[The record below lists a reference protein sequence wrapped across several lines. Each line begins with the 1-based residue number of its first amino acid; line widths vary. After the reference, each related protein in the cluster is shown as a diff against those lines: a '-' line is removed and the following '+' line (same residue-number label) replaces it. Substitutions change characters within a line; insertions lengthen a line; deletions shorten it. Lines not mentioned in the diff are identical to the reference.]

1 MMITVPRIFSLI
13 FTLGLL
19 ALVAQPQTIDAA
31 EIRTLKGETLQ
42 GSLKSVGP
50 DGITLETSGKEIRLP
65 LTDLV
70 SIDLKPGAALPK
82 DAFAMVELSDG
93 SKVVAK
99 SAQILGEEVSLA
111 LHQGST
117 IRIPVTATSWV
128 LLKAQSPKD
137 RLAWNEKLLKKRKR
151 DVVAVLK
158 KDADNPDGILNMV
171 EGTLGKGDPEGKT
184 IEFAPAG
191 ANKAIPVP
199 QTNLFGLVYLR
210 ALDANARPVICKVID
225 MQQSEFLVSALSI
238 DKQSMKLTTST
249 GTAFELPLDSIH
261 KVDFSRG
268 KLAYLS
274 DMEPSRLVLTMDEDR
289 ISTFR
294 KDTNLDG
301 GPLKIQGTIYP
312 KGLSMLATTEVE
324 YDLKG
329 EYREFHA
336 LTGFDDLVGGIDDKV
351 ILEIDGDGKQLAKL
365 ELSRSDKLRVKPI
378 HLAIKDVQRLR
389 IVVRSPGALD
399 FGRHIDLV
407 NPQVSK

>member
-1 MMITVPRIFSLI
+1 
-13 FTLGLL
+13 
-19 ALVAQPQTIDAA
+19 
-31 EIRTLKGETLQ
+31 
-42 GSLKSVGP
+42 
-50 DGITLETSGKEIRLP
+50 
-65 LTDLV
+65 
-70 SIDLKPGAALPK
+70 
-82 DAFAMVELSDG
+82 MVELSDG
-93 SKVVAK
+93 TKVVAK
-99 SAQILGEEVSLA
+99 SAQILGEEVSLT
-111 LHQGST
+111 LHHGGT

-128 LLKAQSPKD
+128 LLKAQSSKD
-137 RLAWNEKLLKKRKR
+137 RQSWNEKLSKKRKR
-151 DVVAVLK
+151 DAVAVLK
-158 KDADNPDGILNMV
+158 KDTENPDGILNMV
-171 EGTLGKGDPEGKT
+171 EGTLGKGDTEGKT
-184 IEFAPAG
+184 IEFAPVG

-199 QTNLFGLVYLR
+199 QANLFGLVYLR
-210 ALDANARPVICKVID
+210 SLDASARPVICKVID
-225 MQQSEFLVSALSI
+225 MQQSEFLVSALAVE
-238 DKQSMKLTTST
+238 KQSMKLTTSS
-249 GTAFELPLDSIH
+249 GTTFDLPLDSIH

-274 DMEPSRLVLTMDEDR
+274 DMEPTRLVLTMDEDR

-336 LTGFDDLVGGIDDKV
+336 LAGFDDLVGGIDDKV

-365 ELSRSDKLRVKPI
+365 ELSRSDKLRVKPV